1 MNYFK
6 VLGIVFGLVAGLK
19 PFYIHLLPYDENK
32 MLDKA
37 YSSERPAWVLP
48 AGIVGLFLVG
58 FTWYKE
64 LTTEIPYSIIL
75 TLIFSLTAIK
85 AFFFIFDYE
94 KFQQWVAKMLAEQ
107 QGKKIVVLD
116 IFVGI
121 LGLAVIIASILLY

>member
-6 VLGIVFGLVAGLK
+6 VLGTIFGLVAALK

-32 MLDKA
+32 LLEKA
-37 YSSERPAWVLP
+37 YSSKRPAWVLP
-48 AGIVGLFLVG
+48 AGIAGLLLVG

-75 TLIFSLTAIK
+75 TLVFSLTAIK
-85 AFFFIFDYE
+85 AFFFIFDYQ
-94 KFQQWVAKMLAEQ
+94 KFQKWVAGMLAENK
-107 QGKKIVVLD
+107 GKKIVVLD

-121 LGLAVIIASILLY
+121 LGLAIIVAAWLLY

>member
-6 VLGIVFGLVAGLK
+6 VLGIIFGLVAGLK

-32 MLDKA
+32 VLGKA
-37 YSSERPAWVLP
+37 YASKRPAWVIP
-48 AGIVGLFLVG
+48 VGILGLLLVA

-64 LTTEIPYSIIL
+64 FTTEIPYSIIL
-75 TLIFSLTAIK
+75 ALIFSLTAIK
-85 AFFFIFDYE
+85 AFFFIFNYE
-94 KFQQWVAKMLAEQ
+94 KFQQWVAKMLEEQ

-121 LGLAVIIASILLY
+121 LGLAVILASILLY